1 MTIAITALILTD
13 GFVFVEE
20 LLAHPQ
26 FRSYTL
32 EDVERVVATNDKQR
46 FKLRPHPE
54 DGRLQIRANQ
64 GHTVQVHG
72 EVYLCIPGRR
82 HVDTYECFLVS

>member
-1 MTIAITALILTD
+1 MSLD
-13 GFVFVEE
+13 GFLFVED
-20 LLAHPQ
+20 LLAHAQ
-26 FRSYTL
+26 FHAFSL

-64 GHTVQVHG
+64 GHSVQVG
-72 EVYLCIPGRR
+72 KISRTPYFQYSALILELSPLRVKTSAL
-82 HVDTYECFLVS
+82 

>member
-1 MTIAITALILTD
+1 MED
-13 GFVFVEE
+13 
-20 LLAHPQ
+20 LLAHAQ
-26 FRSYTL
+26 FHAFSL

-64 GHTVQVHG
+64 GHSVQVG
-72 EVYLCIPGRR
+72 KISRTPYFQYSALILELSPLRVKTSAL
-82 HVDTYECFLVS
+82 